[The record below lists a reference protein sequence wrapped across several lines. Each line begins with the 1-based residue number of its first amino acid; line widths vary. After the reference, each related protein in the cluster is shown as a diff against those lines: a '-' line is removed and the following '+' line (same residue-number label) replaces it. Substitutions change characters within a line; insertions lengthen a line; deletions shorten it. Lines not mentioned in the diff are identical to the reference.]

1 MTKRIT
7 TVAASLITVGLLAG
21 CSTDEA
27 GAPTPSQKTSAS
39 QSPSAAELPHSGA
52 PAVTSTVDTG
62 KWEGKPCDALTSSQL
77 SSNRLNSV
85 EAEPDLQSMNGPQ
98 CSWYSPNTGSF
109 GGAFLTKTP
118 TGEPPQGL
126 SAGYA
131 NNKKNPFAIWQ
142 EVTIEGQPAV
152 IANEKDQRNRG
163 ECGVA
168 VGLRDDLAYS
178 VRITDPDKDF
188 ANDPCA
194 FAKKIATL
202 AVTTMKGGS

>member
-1 MTKRIT
+1 MAKAIT
-7 TVAASLITVGLLAG
+7 TVAASLLTVGLLAG
-21 CSTDEA
+21 CSTDET
-27 GAPTPSQKTSAS
+27 GAPTPSQRQPQGS
-39 QSPSAAELPHSGA
+39 AELPHSGA
-52 PAVTSTVDTG
+52 PAVTSAVDTG
-62 KWEGKPCDALTSSQL
+62 EWEGKPCDVLPSSQL
-77 SSNRLNSV
+77 SSIGLKGV

-98 CSWYSPNTGSF
+98 CSWYSTNTGSF

-118 TGEPPQGL
+118 TGKPPQGL

-142 EVTIEGQPAV
+142 EVTVEGQPAV

-163 ECGVA
+163 ECGVS

-178 VRITDPDKDF
+178 VRVTDPDKDF
-188 ANDPCA
+188 ANDPCV

-202 AVTTMKGGS
+202 AVKTMKGGS